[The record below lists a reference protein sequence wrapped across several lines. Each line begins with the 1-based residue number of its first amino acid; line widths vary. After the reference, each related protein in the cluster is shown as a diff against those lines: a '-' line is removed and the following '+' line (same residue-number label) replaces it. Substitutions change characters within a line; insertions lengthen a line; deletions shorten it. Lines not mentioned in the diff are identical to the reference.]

1 MSTAAATAINPT
13 LKAPAVL
20 ADALP
25 GDRVRDALLVLA
37 GAGLTALGA
46 QISFHIPGSPVPV
59 TAQTLTVVLAG
70 AALGTWRGLASQTLY
85 LLLGLMLPIY
95 AGGTSG
101 PSVVWS
107 VDGGYLFG
115 FILAAGLV
123 GWAAEHGADRR
134 PLLAIGVFAVGQL
147 AVYGIGV
154 PWFKAFDSSLSWGT
168 VIHEGFTVFIIGGVV
183 KAIMAGAAMPTAWR
197 IQRNIAG

>member
-1 MSTAAATAINPT
+1 MDNAAAPALNPT
-13 LKAPAVL
+13 FNAPAVL

-25 GDRVRDALLVLA
+25 GDRVRDAALVLA
-37 GAGLTALGA
+37 GAGVTALGA

-59 TAQTLTVVLAG
+59 TAQTLAVVLAG
-70 AALGTWRGLASQTLY
+70 ATLGTWRGLASQVLY
-85 LLLGLMLPIY
+85 VLLGLMLPIY

-101 PSVVWS
+101 AGVVWS
-107 VDGGYLFG
+107 VDGGYLLG

-134 PLLAIGVFAVGQL
+134 PLLAFTTFALGQL

-154 PWFKAFDSSLSWGT
+154 PWFKAFDSGLSWGT
-168 VIHEGFTVFIIGGVV
+168 VIHEGFTVFILGGIV
-183 KAIMAGAAMPTAWR
+183 KAVLAGGLMPTAWR
-197 IQRNIAG
+197 LQRRVAR

>member
-1 MSTAAATAINPT
+1 MSIAAAPALNPT
-13 LKAPAVL
+13 RKAPAVL

-25 GDRVRDALLVLA
+25 GEGVRDALLVLA
-37 GAGLTALGA
+37 GAALTAIGA

-70 AALGTWRGLASQTLY
+70 AALGTWRGIASQTLY
-85 LLLGLMLPIY
+85 VLLGLMLPIY

-107 VDGGYLFG
+107 VDGGYLIG

-134 PLLAIGVFAVGQL
+134 PLLAFTTFALGQL

-168 VIHEGFTVFIIGGVV
+168 VIHEGFTVFIVGGVV
-183 KAIMAGAAMPTAWR
+183 KAVLAGGLMPTAWR
-197 IQRNIAG
+197 IQRRISR

>member
-1 MSTAAATAINPT
+1 MNNAAAPALNPT
-13 LKAPAVL
+13 FKAPAVL

-25 GDRVRDALLVLA
+25 GDRVRDAVLVLA
-37 GAGLTALGA
+37 GAGVTALGA

-59 TAQTLTVVLAG
+59 TAQTLAVVLAG
-70 AALGTWRGLASQTLY
+70 ATLGTWRGLASQVLY
-85 LLLGLMLPIY
+85 VLLGLMLPLY

-101 PSVVWS
+101 PGVVWS

-134 PLLAIGVFAVGQL
+134 PLLAFATFALGQL
-147 AVYGIGV
+147 AVYGIGI

-168 VIHEGFTVFIIGGVV
+168 VIHEGFTVFILGGIV
-183 KAIMAGAAMPTAWR
+183 KAVLAGGLMPTAWR
-197 IQRNIAG
+197 LQRRIKH

>member
-1 MSTAAATAINPT
+1 MSTAFVPALNRNV
-13 LKAPAVL
+13 KAPAVL

-37 GAGLTALGA
+37 GAGLTAIGA

-59 TAQTLTVVLAG
+59 TAQTLAVVIAG
-70 AALGTWRGLASQTLY
+70 AALGTWRGLASQMLY
-85 LLLGLMLPIY
+85 LLLGLILPIY

-101 PSVVWS
+101 TGVVWS

-115 FILAAGLV
+115 FVLAAGLV
-123 GWAAEHGADRR
+123 GWGAEHGADRR
-134 PLLAIGVFAVGQL
+134 PLLAVAMFALGQL

-154 PWFKAFDSSLSWGT
+154 PWFKAFDSGLSWGT
-168 VIHEGFTVFIIGGVV
+168 VIHEGFTVFILGGVI
-183 KAIMAGAAMPTAWR
+183 KAVLAGVAMPSAWR
-197 IQRNIAG
+197 IQRRVSR